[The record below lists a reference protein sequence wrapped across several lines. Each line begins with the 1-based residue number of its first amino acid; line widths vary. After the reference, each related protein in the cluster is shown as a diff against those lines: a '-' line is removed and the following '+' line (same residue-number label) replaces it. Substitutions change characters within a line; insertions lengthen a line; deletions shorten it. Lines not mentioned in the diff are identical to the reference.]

1 MKSHLICLFLI
12 LFVYADSLNI
22 EDKLKKPLQR
32 SESIS
37 LNSKSIFPKSII
49 FIIAGGAG
57 IGQYSLSYYS
67 NDNFP
72 FNQFQNVGLVATHP
86 NDGYKKV
93 TDSSASATALSTGK
107 KTYNGAVAVNL
118 DGAPIKTVLEI
129 AKEYQMSTGIVS
141 SCSVT
146 DATPAS
152 FLTHID
158 YSKKEA
164 EIARQMAKSN
174 ADIIFGGVQNIGV
187 MMCL

>member
-12 LFVYADSLNI
+12 LFVYADSVNI
-22 EDKLKKPLQR
+22 EDKLNKPLQR

-72 FNQFQNVGLVATHP
+72 FNQFQNIGLVATHP

-141 SCSVT
+141 SSSVT

-158 YSKKEA
+158 YS
-164 EIARQMAKSN
+164 
-174 ADIIFGGVQNIGV
+174 
-187 MMCL
+187 